1 MLLER
6 TLVLTASGMGLLLH
20 LGELRDMFPGHIAV
34 AAVLDGA
41 FILGDLPNR
50 FGDESIGPAFKAV
63 FFDSYMYSKVFITS
77 KQ

>member
-1 MLLER
+1 M
-6 TLVLTASGMGLLLH
+6 LTASGMGLLLH

-50 FGDESIGPAFKAV
+50 FGDESIGPAFKA
-63 FFDSYMYSKVFITS
+63 
-77 KQ
+77 